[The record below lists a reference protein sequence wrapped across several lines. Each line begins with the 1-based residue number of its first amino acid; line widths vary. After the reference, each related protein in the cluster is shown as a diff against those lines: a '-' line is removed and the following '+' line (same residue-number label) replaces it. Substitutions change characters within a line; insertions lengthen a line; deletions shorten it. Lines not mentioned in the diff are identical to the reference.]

1 MFSPNNLMAACDF
14 TQGRFLTVAAVF
26 RGRVSTREVEEQ
38 MARMQDKNSE
48 YFVNWIPNNIKTAV
62 CDIPPRGL
70 NLSGTFLAN
79 STSVQTLFSRILD
92 QFVSMFR
99 RRAFLHWYTAE
110 GMDEEEF
117 SEAANN
123 IGDLVSEYQMFQEEE
138 DGEE

>member
-1 MFSPNNLMAACDF
+1 M
-14 TQGRFLTVAAVF
+14 
-26 RGRVSTREVEEQ
+26 
-38 MARMQDKNSE
+38 
-48 YFVNWIPNNIKTAV
+48 

-138 DGEE
+138 EE